1 MLQEGDYYILGN
13 LKPIIDK
20 QKIQCDRGLQQLFI
34 IGAMLDNQHRIGVFN
49 LSDTHENGLLKKLI
63 SDGLERNSA
72 AFELFMEYI
81 STNDVEKT
89 IQIRRIIKAY
99 FRELLQKFLP

>member
-13 LKPIIDK
+13 LNPIIDK
-20 QKIQCDRGLQQLFI
+20 HEIQCDRGLQQLFI

-81 STNDVEKT
+81 STRDVEKT
-89 IQIRRIIKAY
+89 IQIKSLINGY
-99 FRELLQKFLP
+99 FSKLLAICLR